1 MLPDGYTDLPPGKL
15 ASVVTYLEMRC
26 RPRLER
32 AIGRWDLRRITQPDP
47 AVYRALFREIG
58 APWLW
63 FSRLALEDA
72 ALAALLGHPEV
83 DLFYLYDGATPRGLL
98 ELDRRHFPG
107 IEIAFI
113 GVTEELTGKGAGRF
127 LMNLALEQAWAH
139 NPERVWLHT
148 CTLDHPRALPF
159 YLRSGFV
166 PYKRAL
172 EIAADPRLQGLL
184 PRDAAPGIPIL

>member
-15 ASVVTYLEMRC
+15 ASVVTYLEMRSL
-26 RPRLER
+26 PRLER
-32 AIGRWDLRRITQPDP
+32 AIGHWDLRRIAQPDP

-58 APWLW
+58 TPWLW
-63 FSRLALEDA
+63 FSRLAMDDA
-72 ALAALLGHPEV
+72 ALAALLGHPQV
-83 DLFYLYDGATPRGLL
+83 DLFYLYDGETPRGLL
-98 ELDRRHFPG
+98 ELDRRQFPD

-127 LMNLALEQAWAH
+127 LMNLALEQAWAR

-166 PYKRAL
+166 PYKRAI
-172 EIAADPRLQGLL
+172 EVASDPRLDGLL
-184 PRDAAPGIPIL
+184 PRDAAPGTPLL